1 MFKLYYKEGTGA
13 FVVQA
18 VLEECGLDYEKIV
31 VEDPKSTEFLDVNPM
46 GAIPALGLPDGSVIT
61 ESAAMCLHLTD
72 TNPTAKLM
80 PAPGSNERAHAY
92 RWLLFLATSGYGAVL
107 RRFHPQDNTDDPAGV
122 AAVEEKAARDM
133 RRYLGIVSDAI
144 EEGPFMFGTAYT
156 LVDTYLWM
164 IAAWE
169 TASDTLYRDNPK
181 LRRLVREVAKRP
193 VINRLVEEH
202 GAVFRRHLSAVL

>member
-80 PAPGSNERAHAY
+80 PAPGSNER
-92 RWLLFLATSGYGAVL
+92 
-107 RRFHPQDNTDDPAGV
+107 
-122 AAVEEKAARDM
+122 
-133 RRYLGIVSDAI
+133 
-144 EEGPFMFGTAYT
+144 
-156 LVDTYLWM
+156 
-164 IAAWE
+164 
-169 TASDTLYRDNPK
+169 
-181 LRRLVREVAKRP
+181 
-193 VINRLVEEH
+193 
-202 GAVFRRHLSAVL
+202 